1 MAIKPGDVIRL
12 RNEGM
17 AYALKIAKEHGIEEL
32 QEQVKMRGY
41 LRATVK
47 FTPEE
52 MVQTIDNIAERIYNN
67 MLTMVYAVLHDR
79 HGLGKKRL
87 LEFKQAF
94 DEKVYLVGE
103 RDGMGRHYARFED
116 YAQEANDLYG
126 LGIDTGKVRE
136 AQRNNDENDRMNK
149 IAVEAD
155 SVIGWLRKHG
165 YGAAAEAVQKEIY
178 GEREHGQETRN
189 VPANDVWIPVDE
201 RLPEEKINPASQD
214 FYEYQ
219 VTAKFGNVKD
229 VRHYKYGNG
238 HWWHGFSNVDKYV
251 TAWRERPEPYQPGKP

>member
-1 MAIKPGDVIRL
+1 MKPNEIIKL

-32 QEQVKMRGY
+32 QEQVKIRGY

-52 MVQTIDNIAERIYNN
+52 MMQTIDNIAERIYNN

-79 HGLGKKRL
+79 HGWGKKRL
-87 LEFKQAF
+87 LDFKREF

-116 YAQEANDLYG
+116 YAQEANDLYD
-126 LGIDTGKVRE
+126 LGIDIEKVRE

-155 SVIGWLRKHG
+155 SVIGWLEKHG
-165 YGAAAEAVQKEIY
+165 YGDAAEAVQEEIY
-178 GEREHGQETRN
+178 GEQ
-189 VPANDVWIPVDE
+189 
-201 RLPEEKINPASQD
+201 
-214 FYEYQ
+214 
-219 VTAKFGNVKD
+219 
-229 VRHYKYGNG
+229 KYGQ
-238 HWWHGFSNVDKYV
+238 K
-251 TAWRERPEPYQPGKP
+251 A

>member
-1 MAIKPGDVIRL
+1 MKPNDIIKL

-32 QEQVKMRGY
+32 QKQVQMRGY

-79 HGLGKKRL
+79 HGWGKKRL
-87 LEFKQAF
+87 LDFKCEF

-103 RDGMGRHYARFED
+103 RDGMGRHYVRFED
-116 YAQEANDLYG
+116 YAQEANELYDI
-126 LGIDTGKVRE
+126 GIDIEKVLE
-136 AQRNNDENDRMNK
+136 AQRNNDENDRQNK

-155 SVIGWLRKHG
+155 SVIEWLKKRG
-165 YGAAAEAVQKEIY
+165 YEDAAVAVQNEIY
-178 GEREHGQETRN
+178 GEQDKGK
-189 VPANDVWIPVDE
+189 
-201 RLPEEKINPASQD
+201 EK
-214 FYEYQ
+214 
-219 VTAKFGNVKD
+219 
-229 VRHYKYGNG
+229 
-238 HWWHGFSNVDKYV
+238 
-251 TAWRERPEPYQPGKP
+251 RP